1 MKVAFVYP
9 KKGGIF
15 PRMPVNLSITP
26 PLGIMYLASVCK
38 EHKIDVSLID
48 LTFDRSWSAY
58 EKQITEQKPDV
69 VGFTALSP
77 FYDDVLTAVTIT
89 RKILPNAKI
98 IIGGPHATAQPL
110 EVIKNDMIDIVVVGE
125 AEQIIVP
132 LLNALQN
139 KTDLKEVKGIVFKRD
154 GQVIQTEK
162 PEYIDLENLPFP
174 AREMLPTVK
183 KYFRQIPLFPSI
195 PPVGFIIAS
204 RGCPFNCSFCQPML
218 REIFGN
224 KVRFRSPQSVLK
236 ELDELVEKYHI
247 KTLYF
252 IDDNMT
258 VNKKW
263 LYEIC
268 DGIEKRNYGLII
280 GVQGKA
286 DTLTPEM
293 AERLKRIN
301 CRYMSFGVES
311 GCQRILD
318 TIMGKHLTIA
328 QIENAFKLC
337 EQNNILT
344 CASLMIGS
352 PGDNKESILDT
363 VELLGRIRPNFIDLH
378 YTAPTPGSKMFN
390 EVEFDEAHDDRWSA
404 GSIKLNDITPEEL
417 NDLFFAIQLRYRQ
430 VKKRPP
436 LNYMWDYFLGTM
448 RYGYNF
454 LSLAAQYAYFCLDN
468 SVLVYRLLGKW
479 VFSLKGKH

>member
-26 PLGIMYLASVCK
+26 PLGIMYLASVCR
-38 EHKIDVSLID
+38 ENKIDVSLID

-58 EKQITEQKPDV
+58 EKRITEQKPDV

-162 PEYIDLENLPFP
+162 PEYVNLENLPFP

-247 KTLYF
+247 KSLYF

-280 GVQGKA
+280 GMQGKA
-286 DTLTPEM
+286 DTLTPEI

-318 TIMGKHLTIA
+318 EIMGKHLTIA

-337 EQNNILT
+337 EQNDILT

-352 PGDNKESILDT
+352 PGDTKETIMDT
-363 VELLGRIRPNFIDLH
+363 VKLLERIRPNFIDLH
-378 YTAPTPGSKMFN
+378 YTAPTPGSRMFN

-404 GSIKLNDITPEEL
+404 GSIKLDSITPEEL

-436 LNYMWDYFLGTM
+436 FNFMWDYFWGTM

>member
-26 PLGIMYLASVCK
+26 PLGIMYLASVCR
-38 EHKIDVSLID
+38 ENKIDVNLID
-48 LTFDRSWSAY
+48 LTFDRSWAAY
-58 EKQITEQKPDV
+58 EKRITEQKPDV

-77 FYDDVLTAVTIT
+77 FYDDVLTAVSIT
-89 RKILPNAKI
+89 KKVMPNAKI

-110 EVIKNDMIDIVVVGE
+110 EVIKNDLVDIVVVGE
-125 AEQIIVP
+125 AEQTIVP

-139 KTDLKEVKGIVFKRD
+139 KGQLKDVKGIVFKQN
-154 GQVIQTEK
+154 GQIIQTER
-162 PEYIDLENLPFP
+162 PEYVDLENLPFP

-224 KVRFRSPQSVLK
+224 RVRFRSPQSVLR
-236 ELDELVEKYHI
+236 ELDELVEKYHV
-247 KTLYF
+247 KSLYF

-258 VNKKW
+258 INKKW

-286 DTLTPEM
+286 DTLTPEI

-318 TIMGKHLTIA
+318 EIMGKHLTIA
-328 QIENAFKLC
+328 QIENAFKIC

-352 PGDNKESILDT
+352 PGDTKETIMDT
-363 VELLGRIRPNFIDLH
+363 VKLLGRIRPNFIDLH
-378 YTAPTPGSKMFN
+378 YTAPTPGSRMFN
-390 EVEFDEAHDDRWSA
+390 EVEFDDSHDDRWSA
-404 GSIKLNDITPEEL
+404 GAIKLDSITPEEL
-417 NDLFFAIQLRYRQ
+417 TDLFFAIQLRYQ
-430 VKKRPP
+430 TGKK
-436 LNYMWDYFLGTM
+436 T
-448 RYGYNF
+448 
-454 LSLAAQYAYFCLDN
+454 SAI
-468 SVLVYRLLGKW
+468 
-479 VFSLKGKH
+479 

>member
-9 KKGGIF
+9 KLGGLF

-26 PLGIMYLASVCK
+26 PLGIMYLASICREK
-38 EHKIDVSLID
+38 GIDVNLID
-48 LTFDRSWSAY
+48 LTFNRRWAAY
-58 EKQITEQKPDV
+58 EKQIAEQKPDV

-77 FYDDVLTAVTIT
+77 FYDDVLQAVTIT
-89 RKILPNAKI
+89 KKVVPNAKI
-98 IIGGPHATAQPL
+98 IIGGPHATAVPL
-110 EVIKNDMIDIVVVGE
+110 EVIKNDNVDIVAVGE
-125 AEQIIVP
+125 ADQTIVP

-139 KTDLKEVKGIVFKRD
+139 KTDLKEVKGIVFKD
-154 GQVIQTEK
+154 NGQIIQTER
-162 PEYIDLENLPFP
+162 PEYADLDTLPFP
-174 AREMLPTVK
+174 AREMLPTMN
-183 KYFRQIPLFPSI
+183 KYWRQIPLFPNI
-195 PPVGFIIAS
+195 PPVGFVIGS

-224 KVRFRSPQSVLK
+224 KVRFRSPQSVLQ
-236 ELDELVEKYHI
+236 EIDEMVQKYHI

-252 IDDNMT
+252 VDDNMT

-268 DGIEKRNYGLII
+268 DGLEKRNYNLVI

-293 AERLKRIN
+293 AQRLKRIN

-318 TIMGKHLTIA
+318 NIMGKHLTIA
-328 QIENAFKLC
+328 QIENAFKIC
-337 EQNNILT
+337 EENNITT

-352 PGDNKESILDT
+352 PGDTKESILDT
-363 VELLGRIRPNFIDLH
+363 VRLLERIRPNFIDLH

-390 EVEFDEAHDDRWSA
+390 TVEFDDSHDDRWSA

-417 NDLFFAIQLRYRQ
+417 TELFFAIQLRYRQ

-454 LSLAAQYAYFCLDN
+454 LSLGAQYAYFCLDN
-468 SVLVYRLLGKW
+468 SVLVYKLLGRW
-479 VFSLKGKH
+479 VFTLKGKH